1 MVGTGRHDA
10 PRRNTGQSGMP
21 SGIAYAAVAYA
32 MWGLFPL
39 YFQQLRSVGAL
50 EIVLHRSVWA
60 LVFLL
65 VVLAALRR
73 MGALAASLREP
84 RRLALFA
91 TSALLLTANWLLY
104 VWAVNNGRVIDS
116 SLGYFI
122 NPLVNVLLG
131 VLVLHERLR
140 PGQWLAIGVAAAGV
154 VWLTVQ
160 AAALPWIGLVIA
172 VSFGLYG
179 LIRKTAPL
187 GALEGLALET
197 LLLAPV
203 SVPLLAWWTW
213 QGESALAT
221 GNAPLIGWLLLAG
234 PLTAVPL
241 LLFAAGA
248 RRIRL
253 ATLGL
258 FQYIAPTLQL
268 ALGIWWFG
276 EVFDAGRL
284 IGFGLIWAALAIYS
298 VEGLIRQ
305 RAPAPPR

>member
-1 MVGTGRHDA
+1 
-10 PRRNTGQSGMP
+10 MP
-21 SGIAYAAVAYA
+21 AGFAYAALAYA

-39 YFQQLRSVGAL
+39 YFHQVRAVGSL

-73 MGALAASLREP
+73 VGALATSLRQP
-84 RRLALFA
+84 RQVSLFA
-91 TSALLLTANWLLY
+91 ASALLLSANWLLY
-104 VWAVNNGRVIDS
+104 VWAVNHGRVIDA

-122 NPLVNVLLG
+122 NPLVSVLLG

-140 PGQWLAIGVAAAGV
+140 PGQWLAIGFAAAGV
-154 VWLTVQ
+154 LWLTVL
-160 AAALPWIGLVIA
+160 AGALPWIGLAIA
-172 VSFGLYG
+172 ASFGLYG
-179 LIRKTAPL
+179 LMRKTAPL

-203 SVPLLAWWTW
+203 ALPLLAWWTW

-221 GNAPLIGWLLLAG
+221 GDAVLIGWLLLAG

-248 RRIRL
+248 RRLPL

-258 FQYIAPTLQL
+258 LQYIAPTLQL

-276 EVFDAGRL
+276 EPFDTRRL
-284 IGFGLIWAALAIYS
+284 TGFALIWAALAIYS

-305 RAPAPPR
+305 RAPAPLR